1 MAAVVDNAKCS
12 GCKSCIDICPVEA
25 ISINNEK
32 AEISNECVDC
42 GSCVDECPNQA
53 ISAAR

>member
-1 MAAVVDNAKCS
+1 MAAVVDKEKCT
-12 GCKSCIDICPVEA
+12 GCETCIEICPVEA
-25 ISINNEK
+25 ISVNNGK

-53 ISAAR
+53 ISIAK

>member
-1 MAAVVDNAKCS
+1 MAAVVDKAKCT

-25 ISINNEK
+25 IFINNEK
-32 AEISNECVDC
+32 AEISNDCVEC

-53 ISAAR
+53 ISAAK